1 MARVRLSP
9 PPLQSLHDLYKYT
22 NDDDEF
28 GGGDSSISIAS
39 SSSSS
44 FFSQTF
50 LDQNFRKDEII
61 HKPHL
66 ANQT

>member
-22 NDDDEF
+22 NDDDEV
-28 GGGDSSISIAS
+28 GEDSSISIT